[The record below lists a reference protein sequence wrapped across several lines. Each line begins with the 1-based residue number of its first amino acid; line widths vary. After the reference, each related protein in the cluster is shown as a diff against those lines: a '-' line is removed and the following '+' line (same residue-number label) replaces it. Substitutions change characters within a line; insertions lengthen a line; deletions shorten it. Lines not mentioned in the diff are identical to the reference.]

1 MKKENELINEEK
13 TCDCEEQELFTAEDI
28 TSLLEEVMPKVD
40 INLDNVKDITMDKKA
55 FKNGIDSVS
64 YICGQYS
71 ALKNVGIE
79 GSSCIDII
87 ISLLN
92 AYHNMKMQEST
103 CKNNIEI
110 SKIQQVQMEKAQL

>member
-1 MKKENELINEEK
+1 MEKENEMINEEK
-13 TCDCEEQELFTAEDI
+13 VCSCEEQELFTSEDI
-28 TSLLEEVMPKVD
+28 TNLLEEVMPKVD
-40 INLDNVKDITMDKKA
+40 INLDNVKDTSLDKKA

-92 AYHNMKMQEST
+92 ADHNMKMQQST
-103 CKNNIEI
+103 CENNIEI
-110 SKIQQVQMEKAQL
+110 SRIQQVQMEKAQL

>member
-1 MKKENELINEEK
+1 MEKENEIINEEK
-13 TCDCEEQELFTAEDI
+13 VCDCEEQELFTAEDI

-40 INLDNVKDITMDKKA
+40 INLDNVKDISLDKKA
-55 FKNGIDSVS
+55 FKNGVDSVS
-64 YICGQYS
+64 CICGQYS

-79 GSSCIDII
+79 SSSCIDII

-92 AYHNMKMQEST
+92 ADHNIKMQEST

-110 SKIQQVQMEKAQL
+110 SKIQQIQMEKTQL